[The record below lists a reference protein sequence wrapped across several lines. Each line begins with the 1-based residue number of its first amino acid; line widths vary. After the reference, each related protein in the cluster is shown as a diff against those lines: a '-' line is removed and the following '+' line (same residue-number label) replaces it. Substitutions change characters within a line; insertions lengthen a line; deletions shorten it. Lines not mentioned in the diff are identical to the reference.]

1 MIIVGGVYREECVR
15 PYWSRIFG
23 SAGRAA
29 VALSALSPHS
39 HLTAYAY
46 TGWAEDVRQTMQGF
60 GVATDLREITANVGF
75 HYFHPLSISELV
87 GAPGKQLQSL
97 SANGDVVLRFGMVE
111 GDAVISARRAIYDP
125 QHPSAAL
132 LFHANGSTAKELAI
146 VLNEAELE
154 YGVGEGVGD
163 IWSYE
168 TVRDRFKADVVVV
181 KRGPLGAVVIQA
193 GGNVQLP
200 AYRSETVFK
209 LGSGDIFSAVFA
221 HLWGERDWPAAQA
234 ADFASRAV
242 ACYVSTREPQLS
254 LEGLDELAPYPAGG
268 AVGRV
273 YIAAPFF
280 TLAQRW
286 LVDEM
291 RGCLEMLGGQTFSPI
306 HEVGSHGGA
315 EYIAG
320 QDLEGLRSCNA
331 ALAVIDG
338 EDAGTLFEVG
348 YARNLGIPVVVL
360 AEAPRPESLTM
371 LEGTGCLI
379 TDDFTTAIYQAI
391 WSSMR

>member
-29 VALSALSPHS
+29 VALSALSPDS
-39 HLTAYAY
+39 HLTAYTY
-46 TGWAEDVRQTMQGF
+46 TGWAEDVRQTMHGL
-60 GVATDLREITANVGF
+60 GVTTDLREITSDIAF
-75 HYFHPLSISELV
+75 HYFHPLSVSELI
-87 GAPGKQLQSL
+87 GAPGKQLPSL
-97 SANGDVVLRFGMVE
+97 SATGDVVLRFGMVE
-111 GDAVISARRAIYDP
+111 GDAVIGARRAIYDP

-154 YGVGEGVGD
+154 YGAGEDGRD

-168 TVRDRFKADVVVV
+168 TVRDRFKADVIVV
-181 KRGPLGAVVIQA
+181 KRGPFGVVVIQP

-242 ACYVSTREPQLS
+242 ARYVSTREPQVL
-254 LEGLDELAPYPAGG
+254 LEGVEELTRCPAEGTAG
-268 AVGRV
+268 HV

-320 QDLEGLRSCNA
+320 QDLKGLRTCNA
-331 ALAVIDG
+331 VLAVIDG

-348 YARNLGIPVVVL
+348 YARNLGIPVVAL
-360 AEAPRPESLTM
+360 AESPRPESLTM

-379 TDDFTTAIYQAI
+379 TGDFTTAIYQAI

>member
-15 PYWSRIFG
+15 PHWSRLFG

-29 VALSALSPHS
+29 VALSTLSPNS

-46 TGWAEDVRQTMQGF
+46 TGWAEDVRQTMHGL
-60 GVATDLREITANVGF
+60 GVRTDLREITANIGF
-75 HYFHPLSISELV
+75 HYFHPLSVSELV
-87 GAPGKQLQSL
+87 GPPSKPLPSL
-97 SANGDVVLRFGMVE
+97 SASGDVVLRFGMVE
-111 GDAVISARRAIYDP
+111 GDAVIRARRAIYDP

-132 LFHANGSTAKELAI
+132 LFHANSSTAKELAI
-146 VLNEAELE
+146 VLNEAELK
-154 YGVGEGVGD
+154 YGVGGGD
-163 IWSYE
+163 IWAYE
-168 TVRDRFKADVVVV
+168 TVRDRFKADVIVV
-181 KRGPLGAVVIQA
+181 KRGPFGAVVMQPS
-193 GGNVQLP
+193 GNVQLP

-242 ACYVSTREPQLS
+242 ARYVSTREPQLS
-254 LEGLDELAPYPAGG
+254 LEGVEGLTPQTAGG
-268 AVGRV
+268 TAGRV

-280 TLAQRW
+280 TLSQRW
-286 LVDEM
+286 LVDEI

-306 HEVGSHGGA
+306 HEVGSHGGV

-320 QDLEGLRSCNA
+320 KDLEGLQSCNA
-331 ALAVIDG
+331 VVAVIDG

-348 YARNLGIPVVVL
+348 YARNLGIPVIAL
-360 AEAPRPESLTM
+360 AESPRPESLTM

-391 WSSMR
+391 WSSIR